1 MLDEYQNENNKEKER
16 REATIERILQNPE
29 AIVSTNDLNRRRFA
43 LVAITNSIWNDVII
57 IRFSS
62 KSCSEYNYGSSSNR

>member
-16 REATIERILQNPE
+16 REATIEATIERILQNPE

-62 KSCSEYNYGSSSNR
+62 KSCSEYN